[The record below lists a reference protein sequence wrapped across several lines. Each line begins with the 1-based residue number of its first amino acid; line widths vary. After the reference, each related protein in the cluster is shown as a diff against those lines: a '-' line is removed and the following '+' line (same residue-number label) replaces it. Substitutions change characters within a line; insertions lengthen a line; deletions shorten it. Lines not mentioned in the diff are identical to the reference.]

1 MDYVI
6 FGVGAVLF
14 VLGLLWSK
22 SMAKAIENAD
32 EESRKGLK
40 KKKTIATVLA
50 VAGIWAALT
59 CAVNIVFGPH
69 PSQAFTVELFAE
81 RMDLFGF
88 SVSQTVIITWIAMAA
103 LIVLALIL
111 RVTVIAHMKD
121 VPGKAQNVLETMVEA
136 VADYTESR
144 TPHLGDTLPAYLFSL
159 AALMIACA
167 AVELFGYRA
176 PTADITMTFAMAL
189 VTFFLINYYGIKRK
203 GIGGRLKSY
212 AEPTPIV
219 FPMKI
224 VSDLAVPVS
233 LACRL
238 FGNMLGGMIV
248 MELLYYALG
257 NAGFFAP
264 PIAGLYFNVFHPL
277 IQAFIFVTLS
287 LTFINEAA
295 EITED

>member
-1 MDYVI
+1 MDYVMLGI
-6 FGVGAVLF
+6 GAVLF
-14 VLGLLWSK
+14 ILAFFWHRSVVKEMEK
-22 SMAKAIENAD
+22 SQEQPK
-32 EESRKGLK
+32 SLK
-40 KKKTIATVLA
+40 KKKTISLLLEV
-50 VAGIWAALT
+50 VGIWVALT
-59 CAVNIVFGPH
+59 CATTIIFGAH
-69 PSQAFTVELFAE
+69 PSQEFTVELFAE
-81 RMDLFGF
+81 RTELFGM
-88 SVSQTVIITWIAMAA
+88 SVSTTVIITWIAMAV

-111 RVTVIAHMKD
+111 RFTVIAHMKD
-121 VPGKAQNVLETMVEA
+121 VPGKVQNVLEIMIESIS
-136 VADYTESR
+136 DYTESR

-189 VTFFLINYYGIKRK
+189 VTFFLINYYGIKCK
-203 GIGGRLKSY
+203 GVGGRLKSY

-295 EITED
+295 EIAED